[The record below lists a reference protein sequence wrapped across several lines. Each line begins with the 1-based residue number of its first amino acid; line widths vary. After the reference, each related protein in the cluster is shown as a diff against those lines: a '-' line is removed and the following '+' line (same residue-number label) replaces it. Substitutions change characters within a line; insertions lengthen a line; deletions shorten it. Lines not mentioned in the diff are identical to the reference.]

1 MITKMDEKENK
12 RINLRVSENVYN
24 QLKKIK
30 SQNKTDSLNKTV
42 GLILKQ
48 YFIKEGMF
56 DDPVNNVFLREFK
69 EQTAKTMAEL
79 VEENR
84 KNTKIIVKS
93 LNELSEL
100 MREQTVSNKEKNVE
114 IDLLIDEI
122 KAL

>member
-69 EQTAKTMAEL
+69 EQAAKTMAEL

-93 LNELSEL
+93 LNELSEV

-114 IDLLIDEI
+114 IDLLKDEI

>member
-1 MITKMDEKENK
+1 M
-12 RINLRVSENVYN
+12 
-24 QLKKIK
+24 
-30 SQNKTDSLNKTV
+30 
-42 GLILKQ
+42 KQ

-69 EQTAKTMAEL
+69 EQIAKTMAEL